1 MYIEINLL
9 PQQFRPKRKFNF
21 DIKTAMVLFLIVSVS
36 VVGGYYFYIIKS
48 LKKINNEIVVLKT
61 QEKHLQELLDFQEEV
76 DSLKTVISKKV
87 DIIKELTR
95 DSDVRLEMITHL
107 NNILPE
113 NLWLLNITET
123 NENSII
129 WYRIDGMAYSKESIS
144 KFLEGLS
151 RFEKF
156 TKISLESITPA
167 PLEIRDAF
175 NFSIRVDL
183 VNLSPISIVPNKA
196 EEQKEKPDAKSKPV
210 KKVKK

>member
-1 MYIEINLL
+1 LYIEINLL

-21 DIKTAMVLFLIVSVS
+21 DIKTAIVLLLVIVAV
-36 VVGGYYFYIIKS
+36 VVGGYYFYIIES

-87 DIIKELTR
+87 DIIKELTM

-144 KFLEGLS
+144 KFLEGLA

-183 VNLSPISIVPNKA
+183 ANMAPVLNVPEK
-196 EEQKEKPDAKSKPV
+196 KENPKDKPDAKNKPV